1 VSSEPGALSHEP
13 TPIPDADCPLCG
25 TPVAWQARRC
35 PECGWSLAGVDGRPG
50 PYSKAALWWTG
61 AAFLAIYVVTL
72 AIVALTH

>member
-13 TPIPDADCPLCG
+13 TSAPDADCPLCG